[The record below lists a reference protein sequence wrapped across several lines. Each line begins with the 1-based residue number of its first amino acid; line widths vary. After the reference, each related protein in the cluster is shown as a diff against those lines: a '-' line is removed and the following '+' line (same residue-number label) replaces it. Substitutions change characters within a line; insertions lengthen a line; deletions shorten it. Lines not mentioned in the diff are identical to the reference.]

1 MMASATKYLCSGMG
15 TISRSMMVQ
24 HIKEVTI
31 AARSLSGTFFMVKY
45 FQSALSWQNLD
56 HDEKVSLHDGKIKKK
71 ISNK

>member
-1 MMASATKYLCSGMG
+1 
-15 TISRSMMVQ
+15 MMVQ

-45 FQSALSWQNLD
+45 FQSAISWQNLD

-71 ISNK
+71 MSNK